1 MKDFSSINAELIKI
15 SQKEAKRRIFKK
27 ETENIFKPIDTI
39 WKLFNDFYKTKMKQM
54 KEIEKQFFILQ
65 QKVLSIQ
72 NDVIYDEYNNKN
84 SRKSRKSSIEKLLN
98 NRIISFYNDYNNVNE
113 YLDYYALIFKNR
125 LYITSIVPFFEKNLP
140 KIRDDYQELFN
151 NSQTPEDDLMKK
163 RKNFINKITIFT
175 KLYNQ
180 YVISAT
186 NILQSCVNQANDK
199 YLQFEK
205 KYFDIVRIY
214 NLYQREKRNYEK
226 QIWYNYQIKKHRW
239 QPYEKIKHQKKKAIK
254 QCLPKLNIQKSNKKS
269 SKTILKFYN
278 KAIVKP
284 TTKDAI
290 TNTTISINP
299 ILHKAIKYT
308 C

>member
-1 MKDFSSINAELIKI
+1 MENFSSINAQLVKR

-27 ETENIFKPIDTI
+27 ETENIFEPIETI
-39 WKLFNDFYKTKMKQM
+39 WKLFNDFRKTKMKQM
-54 KEIEKQFFILQ
+54 EKINKQFFILQ
-65 QKVLSIQ
+65 QKVLSIH

-84 SRKSRKSSIEKLLN
+84 SRKSSIEKLLN
-98 NRIISFYNDYNNVNE
+98 KRIISFYKDYKNVNE

-140 KIRDDYQELFN
+140 KIRDDYQKLFN
-151 NSQTPEDDLMKK
+151 GSQTPEYDLMKK
-163 RKNFINKITIFT
+163 RKNFINKITIFM

-214 NLYQREKRNYEK
+214 NLYQLEKENNEK
-226 QIWYNYQIKKHRW
+226 QNWHKDQIEKHSW
-239 QPYEKIKHQKKKAIK
+239 EPYEKIRYQNHKAMK
-254 QCLPKLNIQKSNKKS
+254 QYLPKLKFKKQKKESG
-269 SKTILKFYN
+269 TIMHRNYDKER
-278 KAIVKP
+278 VKP
-284 TTKDAI
+284 KNKPKTKNQTI
-290 TNTTISINP
+290 QTTISINP
-299 ILHKAIKYT
+299 VLHKVIKYT
-308 C
+308 